1 MEDFSKENFLNVKKI
16 KLLSEIL
23 IDFQQMLFLHLIK
36 YFFKN
41 LLKKYR
47 TFLLYFRE

>member
-1 MEDFSKENFLNVKKI
+1 MEDFSKESFLNVKKI

-41 LLKKYR
+41 FLKKYG
-47 TFLLYFRE
+47 TILYFRE